1 VPAEPVNQIVPAEPV
16 NRIVPAEPVNQTV
29 PAAPANQTV
38 PAAPVIRS
46 ASAATRVAAFLGA
59 YFAANAISAF
69 LPLWFADRGLS
80 ASAIGKVLGAA
91 ALLRVLAGPGW
102 GNVADRIG
110 RRRPVLLFAAFAA
123 SGLAASYVAAAGF
136 LPLLVIAS
144 AQGVASSAIN
154 PLADSLALALAR
166 DGRIEYGPVRAVGSA
181 TFMIATAVAGWLLNR
196 VGSWLVPWLLAAGYG
211 ASGVLSWFLPEAVT
225 APAAPRAFAG
235 LLLLRNPGFRLV
247 VGCTALIQG
256 AHAAYYGFAA
266 LFWRSQGYSD
276 TVIGLLIAEGIVAE
290 IVLFA
295 RGRRLV
301 ERLGPAGL
309 TACAAGASVVRWTVT
324 AMGPPLPVLAV
335 VQLVH
340 AATFAMQH
348 LSAMLVLSRL
358 VPAERAATAQALH
371 SALGYG
377 APTGLMM
384 LLSGWLYARYGGLA
398 FLAMAVSGGAALL
411 LVGPL
416 ARVTRLEAGETAR

>member
-1 VPAEPVNQIVPAEPV
+1 M
-16 NRIVPAEPVNQTV
+16 
-29 PAAPANQTV
+29 
-38 PAAPVIRS
+38 
-46 ASAATRVAAFLGA
+46 SAATRVAAFLGA
-59 YFAANAISAF
+59 YFAANAINAF
-69 LPLWFADRGLS
+69 MPLWFADRGLS
-80 ASAIGKVLGAA
+80 AASIGQVLGAA

-110 RRRPVLLFAAFAA
+110 RRRPVLLFAAFTA
-123 SGLAASYVAAAGF
+123 SGLGLSYVAASGF
-136 LPLLVIAS
+136 LPLLLIAA
-144 AQGVASSAIN
+144 AQGIASSAIN

-166 DGRIEYGPVRAVGSA
+166 EGRIEYGPVRAVGSA
-181 TFMIATAVAGWLLNR
+181 TFMVATAVAGWLLNQ
-196 VGSWLVPWLLAAGYG
+196 VGSWLVPWLLAVGYG
-211 ASGVLSWFLPEAVT
+211 ASGVFSVFLPEAAT
-225 APAAPRAFAG
+225 PPAAPRAFAG
-235 LLLLRNPGFRLV
+235 LMLFRNPAFRLA

-266 LFWRSQGYSD
+266 LFWRSQGHSD
-276 TVIGLLIAEGIVAE
+276 TVIGLLIAEGIIAE
-290 IVLFA
+290 ILLFA

-324 AMGPPLPVLAV
+324 AMAPPLPVLAV

-348 LSAMLVLSRL
+348 LSAMLVLSRF
-358 VPAERAATAQALH
+358 VPTERAATAQALH
-371 SALGYG
+371 AALGYG

-384 LLSGWLYARYGGLA
+384 LLSGWLYARYGGLV
-398 FLAMAVSGGAALL
+398 FLAMAVMGGTALV

-416 ARVTRLEAGETAR
+416 RRATTTAPDR

>member
-1 VPAEPVNQIVPAEPV
+1 MP
-16 NRIVPAEPVNQTV
+16 
-29 PAAPANQTV
+29 
-38 PAAPVIRS
+38 
-46 ASAATRVAAFLGA
+46 AATRVAAFLGA
-59 YFAANAISAF
+59 YFAANAINAF
-69 LPLWFADRGLS
+69 MPLWFADRGLS
-80 ASAIGKVLGAA
+80 AAAIGQILGAA

-110 RRRPVLLFAAFAA
+110 RRRPVLLFAAFSAA
-123 SGLAASYVAAAGF
+123 GMGLSYVAATGF
-136 LPLLVIAS
+136 LPLLLIAA
-144 AQGVASSAIN
+144 AQGIASSAIN

-166 DGRIEYGPVRAVGSA
+166 EGRIEYGPVRAVGSA
-181 TFMIATAVAGWLLNR
+181 TFMVATAITGWMLSR
-196 VGSWLVPWLLAAGYG
+196 VGSWLVPWLLAVFYG
-211 ASGVLSWFLPEAVT
+211 ASAMFSMFLPEAAT
-225 APAAPRAFAG
+225 PPAAPRAFAG
-235 LLLLRNPGFRLV
+235 MMLFRNKAFRLA

-266 LFWRSQGYSD
+266 LFWRSQGLSD
-276 TVIGLLIAEGIVAE
+276 TMIGLLIAEGIVAE
-290 IVLFA
+290 ILLFA

-309 TACAAGASVVRWTVT
+309 TACAAGASVLRWTIT
-324 AMGPPLPVLAV
+324 AFAPPVPVLAV

-348 LSAMLVLSRL
+348 LSAMLILSRF

-384 LLSGWLYARYGGLA
+384 LLSGWLYARYGGLV
-398 FLAMAVSGGAALL
+398 FLAMAAVAGCALV
-411 LVGPL
+411 LVEPL
-416 ARVTRLEAGETAR
+416 ARETAKGRAMI